1 MFSINIKDVKDDL
14 KRKVS
19 LVELKGKLDMVSS
32 PSLSSE
38 IIALVDQGEIYFVL
52 DMDNLEY
59 IDSAGIYTLLQCYT
73 RLKEKKG
80 FLKLVK
86 LNKNV
91 GDILSSIGVTKIL
104 LTYNTIEDA
113 LNPVRDNEKD

>member
-59 IDSAGIYTLLQCYT
+59 IDSAGIYALLQCYT

-104 LTYNTIEDA
+104 LTYNTIEEA

>member
-1 MFSINIKDVKDDL
+1 MFSISIKDVNDDL
-14 KRKVS
+14 KKKVS

-38 IIALVDQGEIYFVL
+38 IIALVEQGDIYFVL

-59 IDSAGIYTLLQCYT
+59 IDSAGIYSLLQCYT

-80 FLKLVK
+80 FLRLAR

-104 LTYNTIEDA
+104 PTYNTVEEA
-113 LNPVRDNEKD
+113 LKL